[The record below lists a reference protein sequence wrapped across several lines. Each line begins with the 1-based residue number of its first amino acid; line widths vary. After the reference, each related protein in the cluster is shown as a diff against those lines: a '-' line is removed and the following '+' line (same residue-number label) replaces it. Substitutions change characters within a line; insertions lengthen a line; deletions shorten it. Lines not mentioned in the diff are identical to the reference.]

1 MSWFNISPSNLGAQT
16 QEFSSCGNHK
26 TSSPINVK
34 SPPPV
39 WSEQIDFWVT
49 SRKYY
54 SIYRGSSTYV
64 LWFYHRHQYIYILTV
79 HSIMLTQPPSGRSQC
94 QTMERIWTVPRK
106 SPYLLSDFPPAPE
119 SGPRRLLRTDN
130 PGAGVSW
137 CLCRA
142 CHFSALSGP
151 EQHLSSER
159 GVTPAY

>member
-39 WSEQIDFWVT
+39 WSEQIDFWVI
-49 SRKYY
+49 SRKYN
-54 SIYRGSSTYV
+54 SIYRRSPTYV
-64 LWFYHRHQYIYILTV
+64 LWFYHQYIYILTV
-79 HSIMLTQPPSGRSQC
+79 HSIMLTQTPGHSQC

-119 SGPRRLLRTDN
+119 SGPRRLLRTDH

-142 CHFSALSGP
+142 CHFSALSGL
-151 EQHLSSER
+151 EQHLRER